1 MDLFR
6 IVFFAS
12 LALAIA
18 PDGCV
23 AGLGE
28 IINKGIGFAL

>member
-12 LALAIA
+12 HALALAIA
-18 PDGCV
+18 PV
-23 AGLGE
+23 APY
-28 IINKGIGFAL
+28 ALATVAFPERD